1 MREALALEVPAGR
14 AARVARSGY
23 PNTAQLPIPQL
34 EAALAWVGLDVET
47 VIGLGKWTLEQA
59 HTKRTKGTLVHQFG
73 PAVQG
78 DAMVVDAVDTD
89 TFDID
94 LSDVSEADSD
104 AEERAAQ
111 AWQHAWPL
119 SDSEGSG
126 DDMPNP
132 EEFFPW

>member
-1 MREALALEVPAGR
+1 M
-14 AARVARSGY
+14 
-23 PNTAQLPIPQL
+23 NPQL

-47 VIGLGKWTLEQA
+47 AFGLGRWTREQA
-59 HTKRTKGTLVHQFG
+59 HVRRTKGTLIHQFG
-73 PAVQG
+73 AAVQR
-78 DAMVVDAVDTD
+78 DALVVDAVNTD
-89 TFDID
+89 SFDIGM
-94 LSDVSEADSD
+94 SEVSEADSD

-111 AWQHAWPL
+111 VWQHAWPL